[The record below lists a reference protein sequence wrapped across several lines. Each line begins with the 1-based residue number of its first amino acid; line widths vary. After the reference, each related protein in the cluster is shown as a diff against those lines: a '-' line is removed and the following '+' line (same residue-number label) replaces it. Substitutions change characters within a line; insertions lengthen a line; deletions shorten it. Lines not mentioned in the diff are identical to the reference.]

1 MYCGLND
8 KSLSKITPMN
18 SKDSLDTIG
27 YEAYDQKSL
36 WSRPKKKLKF
46 LSNMLSKQKKVLSI
60 DSTIAQSR

>member
-1 MYCGLND
+1 
-8 KSLSKITPMN
+8 MN
-18 SKDSLDTIG
+18 SKDSLDTID
-27 YEAYDQKSL
+27 YEAYDKKSL